1 MYSQFQRFVYKII
14 PYYLFTYGFFCR
26 LGHTINVDT
35 KMFEDGLI
43 KVTLDKRN
51 AQLPLL
57 FDHTYVYRRENS
69 VIVENSEG
77 LKVTCN
83 TVFNV
88 CTFTISGWYFGKTGK
103 SAVCL

>member
-1 MYSQFQRFVYKII
+1 MFM
-14 PYYLFTYGFFCR
+14 GFFIFILSCI
-26 LGHTINVDT
+26 GHTINVDT

-83 TVFNV
+83 AVFNV

-103 SAVCL
+103 SAVCLHFSYIHSGPEN